1 MNQYT
6 FLYTLPQ
13 WFIFSAIIIITYGWV
28 EQKKPFRIIGLVI
41 FILLG
46 LFAVYAVV
54 EGYFSGNEF
63 LTPNEIISE
72 ELEEELIEEIPFQT
86 QLLPAYW
93 SFMVSAVL
101 AIPAIYF
108 DWKNKKPTHLFI
120 VLAGLVSLFGFF
132 IIVGALRML

>member
-1 MNQYT
+1 MNQDT

-13 WFIFSAIIIITYGWV
+13 WFIFLAIIIITYGWV

>member
-101 AIPAIYF
+101 ATC
-108 DWKNKKPTHLFI
+108 DLFR
-120 VLAGLVSLFGFF
+120 LEK
-132 IIVGALRML
+132 